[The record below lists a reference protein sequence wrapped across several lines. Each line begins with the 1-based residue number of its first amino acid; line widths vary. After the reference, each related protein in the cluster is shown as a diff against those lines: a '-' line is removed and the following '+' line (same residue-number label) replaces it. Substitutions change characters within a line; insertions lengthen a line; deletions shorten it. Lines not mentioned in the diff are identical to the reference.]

1 MKPVKKAIDPPKIN
15 PSLASYLQRPE
26 VIAAAKKR
34 ISLKVPNEEERMAK
48 RFATPAKG
56 SITPSYPELTLL
68 SAAQA
73 LKGAKAVP
81 NLISKIGDK
90 SKTDFGKASRL
101 FFTDVAANEAV
112 DYAEERKNKK
122 K

>member
-15 PSLASYLQRPE
+15 PSLASYLQRPK

-34 ISLKVPNEEERMAK
+34 LEAEEMARLE
-48 RFATPAKG
+48 RFAFSKG